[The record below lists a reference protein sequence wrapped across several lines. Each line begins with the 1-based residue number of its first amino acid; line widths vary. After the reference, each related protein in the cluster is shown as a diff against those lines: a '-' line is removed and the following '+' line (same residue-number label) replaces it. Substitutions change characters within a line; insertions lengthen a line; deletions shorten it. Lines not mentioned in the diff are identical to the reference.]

1 MIAISLFCMCHVKK
15 QVTNLQATSYLKRF
29 KEWSDLKHKIEPN
42 SIPKSQRHY
51 AKIMTLSEPAPRLS
65 QMPIGYGFV

>member
-1 MIAISLFCMCHVKK
+1 MQETLVQKE
-15 QVTNLQATSYLKRF
+15 F
-29 KEWSDLKHKIEPN
+29 KEWSDLKHKLEPN